1 MSFSQTK
8 SVYEPIPL
16 KTLALKLYRDIS
28 SLIPVILGIDPFGN
42 LIQLVC
48 TNEGS
53 DNDVN
58 RETRY
63 CLFR

>member
-1 MSFSQTK
+1 VSFNQTK
-8 SVYEPIPL
+8 SIYEPIPL
-16 KTLALKLYRDIS
+16 ETLALKLYRDIS
-28 SLIPVILGIDPFGN
+28 SSIPVILGIDPSGN

-53 DNDVN
+53 NNDVN
-58 RETRY
+58 RETRH